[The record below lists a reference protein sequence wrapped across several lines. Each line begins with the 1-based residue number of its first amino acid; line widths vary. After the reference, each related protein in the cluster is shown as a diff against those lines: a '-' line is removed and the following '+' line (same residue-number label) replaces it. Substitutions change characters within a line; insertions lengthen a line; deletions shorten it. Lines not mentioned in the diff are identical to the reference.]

1 MKLDELK
8 ELKIDG
14 IRSVSWDKRFCFYEC
29 SKNYVEEPKIFD
41 VIGRFEVNGY
51 KILEYNEYEMKF
63 YKDYEI
69 RQIVIPILGK
79 SYFNLKPVKPQI
91 ITYLSYTKKQMI
103 DLLNNLKNNRLYY
116 EKQRKVKEKLINLEN
131 DFK

>member
-14 IRSVSWDKRFCFYEC
+14 IRCVSWDKRFCFYEC

-79 SYFNLKPVKPQI
+79 SYFNLKPVNPQI

>member
-14 IRSVSWDKRFCFYEC
+14 IRSVSWDKRFCFNEY
-29 SKNYVEEPKIFD
+29 SKNYDEPKIFD

-63 YKDYEI
+63 YIDYEI
-69 RQIVIPILGK
+69 RQIGGNPILGK
-79 SYFNLKPVKPQI
+79 TYLKPVKPQI

-103 DLLNNLKNNRLYY
+103 DLLNNLKNNRLCY
-116 EKQRKVKEKLINLEN
+116 EKKRMVKEKLINLEN

>member
-1 MKLDELK
+1 MKLEELK

-14 IRSVSWDKRFCFYEC
+14 IRNVSRVKRFCFNEYP
-29 SKNYVEEPKIFD
+29 KNYDEPKIFD

-69 RQIVIPILGK
+69 HKIDIPIIGK
-79 SYFNLKPVKPQI
+79 SYLNLKPVKPKK
-91 ITYLSYTKKQMI
+91 ITYLSYTKKQII
-103 DLLNNLKNNRLYY
+103 DLLNKLKNNRFYY
-116 EKQRKVKEKLINLEN
+116 EKQKMVKEKLINLEN

>member
-14 IRSVSWDKRFCFYEC
+14 IRSVSLDKRFCFNEC
-29 SKNYVEEPKIFD
+29 SKNYDEPKIFD

-69 RQIVIPILGK
+69 RQIDIPIFGK
-79 SYFNLKPVKPQI
+79 SYFNLKPVKPHI

-116 EKQRKVKEKLINLEN
+116 EKQKMVKEKLINLEN

>member
-14 IRSVSWDKRFCFYEC
+14 IRSVSLDKRFCFNEC

-79 SYFNLKPVKPQI
+79 SYFNLKTVNPHI

-116 EKQRKVKEKLINLEN
+116 EKQKMVKEKLINLEN

>member
-1 MKLDELK
+1 MKLEELK

-14 IRSVSWDKRFCFYEC
+14 IHSISCDKRFCFNEC
-29 SKNYVEEPKIFD
+29 LKNYVEEPKIFD
-41 VIGRFEVNGY
+41 VIGIFEVNGY
-51 KILEYNEYEMKF
+51 KILEYNKYEMKF

-69 RQIVIPILGK
+69 RQIDIPIFGK
-79 SYFNLKPVKPQI
+79 SYFNLKPVKPHI

-116 EKQRKVKEKLINLEN
+116 EKQKMVKEKLINLEN

>member
-14 IRSVSWDKRFCFYEC
+14 IRSVSCDKRFCFYEC

>member
-14 IRSVSWDKRFCFYEC
+14 IRSVSRDKRFCFNEC

-69 RQIVIPILGK
+69 RQIVIPIFGK

-116 EKQRKVKEKLINLEN
+116 EKQKMVKEKLINLEN

>member
-14 IRSVSWDKRFCFYEC
+14 IRSVSWDKRFCFNEY
-29 SKNYVEEPKIFD
+29 SKNYDEPKIFN

-63 YKDYEI
+63 YEDYEI
-69 RQIVIPILGK
+69 SQIVTPISGK

-116 EKQRKVKEKLINLEN
+116 DKQKMVKEKLINLEN

>member
-14 IRSVSWDKRFCFYEC
+14 IRSVSWDKRFCFNEY
-29 SKNYVEEPKIFD
+29 SKNYDEPKIFD

-63 YKDYEI
+63 YEDYEI
-69 RQIVIPILGK
+69 RQIVTPISGK

-91 ITYLSYTKKQMI
+91 ITYLSYNNKQMI

-116 EKQRKVKEKLINLEN
+116 DKQKMVKEKLINLEN